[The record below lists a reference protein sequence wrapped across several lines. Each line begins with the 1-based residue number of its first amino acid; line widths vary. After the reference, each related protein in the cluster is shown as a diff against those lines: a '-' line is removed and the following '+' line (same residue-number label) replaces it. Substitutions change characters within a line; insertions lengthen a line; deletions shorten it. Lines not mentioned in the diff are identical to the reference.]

1 MKRVG
6 ILGGTFDPPHN
17 GHLLAAEQVR
27 SALSLDEIWFLPA
40 GVPPHKKTTITSAK
54 QRLEMTELAIET
66 NCHFKVNDI
75 ELGRS
80 GPSYTIDT
88 MKELKKIH
96 PASQFYFII
105 GADMIAY
112 LPKWHKIDELSRLI
126 EFAGVNRSGYSA
138 ETVYPVHLIDIP
150 AFDIS
155 SSLIRERV
163 KNDLSVKYMVSDQVI
178 RFIKENRL
186 YEN

>member
-17 GHLLAAEQVR
+17 GHLLAAELVR
-27 SALSLDEIWFLPA
+27 SALLLDEIWFLPA
-40 GVPPHKKTTITSAK
+40 GVPPHKKTTVTSAK
-54 QRLEMTELAIET
+54 QRLEMARLAVET
-66 NCHFKVNDI
+66 NRHFLVNDI

-88 MKELKKIH
+88 MKELKNNH
-96 PASQFYFII
+96 PNYQFYFII

-112 LPKWHKIDELSRLI
+112 LPKWHKIDELSELI
-126 EFAGVNRSGYSA
+126 EFAGVNRSGYSV

-155 SSLIRERV
+155 STLVRERV
-163 KNDLSVKYMVSDQVI
+163 KNGLSVKYMVPDRVI
-178 RFIKENRL
+178 RFIKENQL

>member
-1 MKRVG
+1 MKKVG

-27 SALSLDEIWFLPA
+27 TALQLDEIWFLPA
-40 GVPPHKKTTITSAK
+40 GMPPHKKSTATPAPM
-54 QRLEMTELAIET
+54 RLRMTELAIQS
-66 NCHFKVNDI
+66 NCHFKVNGI
-75 ELGRS
+75 ELERS

-88 MKELKKIH
+88 MKELKRNH
-96 PASQFYFII
+96 PDSQFYFII

-126 EFAGVNRSGYSA
+126 EFAGVNRSGYSV
-138 ETVYPVHLIDIP
+138 ETVYPVHLVNIP

-155 SSLIRERV
+155 STLVRKRIKEGM
-163 KNDLSVKYMVSDQVI
+163 SVKYMVPDQVI
-178 RFIKENRL
+178 QFIKEHQL
-186 YEN
+186 YES